1 MKEELITQNRMI
13 DLSRQ
18 SYEKGIYTFSDFLT
32 LSEQSDLIEANNS
45 GKLYSKYS
53 LYGGCENAERVMA
66 CFGDEQEMGYDRTWP
81 IICIAIE
88 PLNEKFAEDLSHR
101 DVLGSLMNLGIDRSL
116 LGDII
121 LNKDHG
127 STIIYVFAKEHIAD
141 TLCHEL
147 TRIRHT
153 SVNAKVIDDF
163 DGKIT
168 INLEEKILQVKSERI
183 DLIISHL
190 YNLSRSASYELFMQ
204 KKVFIN
210 GRLVENESMNLKE
223 GDIVSVRGYGRFAY
237 KGVSG
242 KTKKGNLN
250 ISLQKYV

>member
-81 IICIAIE
+81 IICIVIE

-153 SVNAKVIDDF
+153 SVNARVVNDF

-237 KGVSG
+237 NGVSG